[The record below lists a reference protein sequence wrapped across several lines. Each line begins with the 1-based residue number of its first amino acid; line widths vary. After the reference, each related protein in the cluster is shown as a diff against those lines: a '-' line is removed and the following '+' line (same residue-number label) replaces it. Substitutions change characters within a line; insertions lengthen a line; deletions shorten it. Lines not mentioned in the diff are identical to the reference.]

1 MLQSDGFAAWLLP
14 AQMLYAAAS
23 EKLRCHPCLITKMQ
37 QNHDSH
43 LTVSLAQVAILGTF
57 SHIVMSSL
65 VWHTEFIPALSNKLW
80 MQLAQLA
87 NV

>member
-43 LTVSLAQVAILGTF
+43 LTAI
-57 SHIVMSSL
+57 
-65 VWHTEFIPALSNKLW
+65 
-80 MQLAQLA
+80 
-87 NV
+87 